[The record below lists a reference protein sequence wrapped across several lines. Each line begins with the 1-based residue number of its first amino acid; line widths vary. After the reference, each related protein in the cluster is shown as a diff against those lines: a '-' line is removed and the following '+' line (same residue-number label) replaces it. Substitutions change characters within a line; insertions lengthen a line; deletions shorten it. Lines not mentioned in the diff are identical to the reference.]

1 MKRPFKWI
9 DWRQVK
15 GSTASRLRQRKHVL
29 MQRFKIPDGLLPGTI
44 CVSYRKCGNPNC
56 HCVSDDGH
64 ESWSWTFMVD
74 GKKRV
79 EHVPAD
85 KLEEIRSR
93 IEQGREFQ
101 DAVREVLTANAQLIV
116 LERQQ
121 RRAQMKKK
129 R

>member
-1 MKRPFKWI
+1 MKKHRKLTV
-9 DWRQVK
+9 DWTQVK
-15 GSTASRLRQRKHVL
+15 GVEASRLRQRRQVL
-29 MQRFKIPDGLLPGTI
+29 IREFKIPDGLLPGTI
-44 CVSYRKCGNPNC
+44 CVSYRKCGKQTC
-56 HCVSDDGH
+56 RCASGEGH

-85 KLEEIRSR
+85 KVEEIRGR

-101 DAVREVLTANAQLIV
+101 DAVREVLTANAQLIM

-121 RRAQMKKK
+121 QRAQMKK

>member
-9 DWRQVK
+9 DWTQVK
-15 GSTASRLRQRKHVL
+15 GTGASRLRQRKHVL

-44 CVSYRKCGNPNC
+44 CVSYRKCGNENC
-56 HCVSDDGH
+56 RCASGEGH
-64 ESWSWTFMVD
+64 ESWSWTFMLD
-74 GKKRV
+74 GQKRV

-85 KLEEIRSR
+85 KVEEIRGHV
-93 IEQGREFQ
+93 EAGREFQ
-101 DAVREVLTANAQLIV
+101 DAVREVLAANARLIV

-121 RRAQMKKK
+121 RRAQMKK